1 MNMSKVQYS
10 KELPIYR
17 DVDVLV
23 VGAGPAGI
31 GAAICAARNDAKT
44 LVFDSA
50 GCVGGQATNGLVGP
64 FMTVY
69 DAKSEKQI
77 IKGIFEEIV
86 DRMIEMGGAIHPSEV
101 RSGSSRAGF
110 YLIGHDHVGPFDHE
124 ALKIVA
130 SDMILEAGAELLLH
144 TQFVDVLMEDD
155 KIAGV
160 IIANKNG
167 MSVIRAKI
175 IIDCTG
181 DADVAARSGVKYEL
195 GRVEDGN
202 MQPAT
207 LFFRVCNVDT
217 ERLTAHIKE
226 HEHEIR
232 PFYGPFSWLIR
243 EKQEEWGDVPR
254 AEVCLFESPEPGEY
268 RMNVTRI
275 LDIDGTKAED
285 LTRAELEGL
294 KQAHKVFNFMK
305 KYAVGFEN
313 AKFMGTASTIGI
325 RETRHIEG
333 LYKLTV
339 DDV

>member
-1 MNMSKVQYS
+1 MSKVQYS

>member
-1 MNMSKVQYS
+1 
-10 KELPIYR
+10 
-17 DVDVLV
+17 
-23 VGAGPAGI
+23 
-31 GAAICAARNDAKT
+31 RNDAKT

-69 DAKSEKQI
+69 DSKSEKQI

-130 SDMILEAGAELLLH
+130 SDMIVEAGADLLLH

-175 IIDCTG
+175 II
-181 DADVAARSGVKYEL
+181 
-195 GRVEDGN
+195 
-202 MQPAT
+202 
-207 LFFRVCNVDT
+207 
-217 ERLTAHIKE
+217 
-226 HEHEIR
+226 
-232 PFYGPFSWLIR
+232 
-243 EKQEEWGDVPR
+243 
-254 AEVCLFESPEPGEY
+254 
-268 RMNVTRI
+268 
-275 LDIDGTKAED
+275 
-285 LTRAELEGL
+285 
-294 KQAHKVFNFMK
+294 
-305 KYAVGFEN
+305 
-313 AKFMGTASTIGI
+313 
-325 RETRHIEG
+325 
-333 LYKLTV
+333 
-339 DDV
+339 